1 MNNNF
6 TLENSTEE
14 STSII
19 NQLIHN
25 ADVISTSSSNPSRD
39 VDNQTTINEQIYTD
53 TDVSLIDNTSI
64 NNLENE
70 ENSSDEVLYQLLN
83 NANIINNSE
92 YSTDSQA
99 NLIQES
105 LTSTADTLSEQND
118 NLIWNATEEG
128 LKSFGQEITNAP
140 SNIRT
145 MTSALL
151 ERTQP
156 KFLFG
161 ESNPDEVY
169 FGEDSTPNIGNSA
182 KEQISYNVSR
192 GMGEA
197 LYIMAGTFGGGLVG
211 ASFGGAGAVP
221 GAAIGRTATTGSIA
235 AAVFS
240 DTLRSNYKRFLDEG
254 KNKSEAFNKATDLAL
269 AESAIE
275 FGSDW
280 ILGKL
285 GKVAKLG
292 KVGASKLA
300 DYLKALVLKGD
311 VKVSKTGLEFT
322 KAGKESFLNLV
333 KSIAGGT
340 LVEGG
345 EEVAQQ
351 GLETIAHRKEGQSWG
366 EALKEN
372 KGELIQSGLIG
383 GVAGGISVGAMR
395 GVGKAIDVGVNKLT
409 ENSNAKQQEIN
420 AALEATIADE
430 KELDT
435 DKYKFNNRE
444 YRGEHQLESAD
455 SKNILDVDLNEL
467 KQNIIKSQGSISK
480 SNNKYLNELNK
491 IQSNP
496 TDTVTVY
503 RAAPK
508 NELNSGDWVTIDR
521 SYATDMAKENGGKVH
536 KFEVPVS
543 SLLYP
548 NNINDLPSLHI
559 TSTFQYNTDT
569 TQKETTPKLKEVTPI
584 GNNYGEKVSG
594 NQEIDVQG
602 DTVLTTKE
610 SEVKYS
616 DRKQEQFNIIQGSN
630 PRDTNLS
637 NHTWINNK
645 SDIKSFDEVISDE
658 DFTPD
663 YTKEDYNKAKQSG
676 VITVYSSKPIA
687 NGESVTPSQQ
697 IAKDYAGSEK
707 IYSKEVSINDVAWI
721 SASEGQLATNE
732 SISQEQQIQNDVNEN
747 PKYNETLDQRVKLS
761 NTRKEIAKATDIDNN
776 DIEDSISGSVS
787 DNGYSSSESHP
798 VELTGLSRKDEVPST
813 PDTNKALIETHNNE
827 TQDAF
832 KRLGIKFSD
841 QESGSSPSVSKEKA
855 ARKVTNDK
863 VSSIH
868 KYYGIKNFVESV
880 GSAISD
886 RAGRA
891 YNLFVKGELTGKE
904 KRMKGIGQSV
914 QGYTNPA
921 KNNVIRVSNSRDY
934 SVILHETAHHL
945 VVKTKVFEDAIENNK
960 ELIKAEHKKLE
971 KINPSYRLNEKAYA
985 ARGDD
990 ITEEYFVNLFGAYGT
1005 DEYTPSKEITDIINK
1020 GLNNLGE
1027 KATADFN
1034 IMRQQFVDYNTL
1046 KSRKE
1051 GALKVTQNN
1060 MEAARKLQR
1069 GLFDTTNLNA
1079 KQLTTYK
1086 KIINY
1091 AKNTPRWIIETFF
1104 NENYQI
1110 EKDARRTGKFK
1121 DVLMAN
1127 QALRKA
1133 NRIAEAYIRGT
1144 GLMYQ
1149 NGTLH
1154 KLDRSRAVKN
1164 LARIFREAEALGKG
1178 YENKLEAL
1186 LYAKQTIGESTG
1198 NQKKADVLIKLAN
1211 DLGYENWLDARKDL
1225 KLLSLVFESNLYQ
1238 GKDITSND
1246 INEAVK
1252 LRDDINKN
1260 YISEENS
1267 EAKSVQTDLNSV
1279 NFEDP
1284 KLIDRLNKIINYV
1297 QTKANNLSTIEVEM
1311 RNTSKED
1318 GIDVPQVNRIDIK
1331 NDIIRDNFVLD
1342 KKGSVNTGMTLEDA
1356 LTIYTDLQSDPKI
1369 QQLESLENDVRY
1381 MLSSLEDL
1389 MCSMSTST
1397 AMQMAYAKEG
1407 TGAWYIPLLRFIDV
1421 NEEKAIGI
1429 NLKGSSFNTRRGSN
1443 REVLDIYTSIEN
1455 VIQGIAKHVSTQQAI
1470 DYLLAL
1476 KNEPIFAQ
1484 YIREVPA
1491 NSKEVTADLLRIVDS
1506 KLKDINDKIK
1516 EYEKRGEKLSELPAL
1531 TNWIDNL
1538 EKIKQDI
1545 ENGNVTSEDARV
1557 QLFIENPP
1565 TNKNIIQRIE
1575 KDGRVHYY
1583 LIDDTLK
1590 NFIYNQRKNIFSIIN
1605 QTQWAKDHLGWIQKV
1620 NDIAQF
1626 TSRASFTVFSLPFQ
1640 TANFS
1645 RDAMDVALKGS
1656 EENSIITGMM
1666 LPIRYMNN
1674 MYQTIKLVGGL
1685 LSAKNREEFNRITEL
1700 FGGAEQTQWKEGEY
1714 TANYLDYKINKKG
1727 KIVRG
1732 GMLGWLET
1740 LTEKLG
1746 NSDLIPRIVALKQ
1759 RCKKLGIDL
1768 YEATSSYDDYVS
1780 LNLPK
1785 RILKKYFTNEQIEQV
1800 LGKDKAQAWKE
1811 TKDDEFFPYVPEE
1824 FEKEQLN
1831 DILHDSGV
1839 EEDILSYNDPGI
1851 QSDLQDIY
1859 DRSSI
1864 DFSKGT
1870 LSTRSLGKVFLFA
1883 NTILQGGYQTLQY
1896 SATHKKTAV
1905 GAFSSMMMLGVLQ
1918 SVLGWEDDEPSDDTA
1933 GIKGFEIK
1941 PLGITLPMQSV
1952 ILLPVKLGNS
1962 IGNLIKSNS
1971 TKKSF
1976 EDLKSIVFDN
1986 TLGSFNSPSGFF
1998 AIAAGLPTFIVSGE
2012 LPNYYDSKKYNEF
2025 NYFVKLKMRA
2035 NVDHLTKSMDSL
2047 ASIQIS
2053 KFLVDNGIYDY
2064 SAHEI
2069 NRVMQLC
2076 FGNAVSQLE
2085 GLMGLGSIFNRKEN
2099 KIDWLDYKWDPIK
2112 ATINSVTKPFKI
2124 KEFPRSPD
2132 SEFIDETRFNSMSL
2146 YDRFTGQVGTN
2157 AKNRIRPEELSEEDR
2172 RKYQSYFDKSYL
2184 AWKAQ
2189 ENLKMIYKFYSQI
2202 DDTKVGADKA
2212 KKDITKL
2219 YKDLAHT
2226 YKVFL
2231 DNYNGTPEGYRNSY
2245 RIMDE
2250 ELFKH
2255 NDSIYYINEGNK
2267 NAPKEKTTLG
2277 KLIGD

>member
-1 MNNNF
+1 MTIDNISNEQTTSNN
-6 TLENSTEE
+6 L
-14 STSII
+14 
-19 NQLIHN
+19 LL
-25 ADVISTSSSNPSRD
+25 DISTAISNEQPDATKDTTVLDEQPNTSYVNTPQVESYTEVTNVEEPSSNNLLLDISD
-39 VDNQTTINEQIYTD
+39 QIGIEEQIQNQEL
-53 TDVSLIDNTSI
+53 VNTV
-64 NNLENE
+64 EAE
-70 ENSSDEVLYQLLN
+70 EQ
-83 NANIINNSE
+83 
-92 YSTDSQA
+92 
-99 NLIQES
+99 QE
-105 LTSTADTLSEQND
+105 D
-118 NLIWNATEEG
+118 NLIWNAAEKG
-128 LKSFGQEITNAP
+128 LKSVGQEITNAP

-169 FGEDSTPNIGNSA
+169 FGEDSTPNIGNSMR
-182 KEQISYNVSR
+182 EQISYNASR

-211 ASFGGAGAVP
+211 GLVGGAGAVP
-221 GAAIGRTATTGSIA
+221 GAVIGRTATTGSIA

-254 KNKSEAFNKATDLAL
+254 KSKSEAFDKATDLAL

-300 DYLKALVLKGD
+300 KYLKTLVLKGD
-311 VKVSKTGLEFT
+311 VKATKTGLEFT

-333 KSIAGGT
+333 KSIAGGAA
-340 LVEGG
+340 VEGG

-372 KGELIQSGLIG
+372 KGELVQSGLIG

-435 DKYKFNNRE
+435 Y
-444 YRGEHQLESAD
+444 
-455 SKNILDVDLNEL
+455 
-467 KQNIIKSQGSISK
+467 
-480 SNNKYLNELNK
+480 
-491 IQSNP
+491 
-496 TDTVTVY
+496 
-503 RAAPK
+503 
-508 NELNSGDWVTIDR
+508 
-521 SYATDMAKENGGKVH
+521 
-536 KFEVPVS
+536 
-543 SLLYP
+543 
-548 NNINDLPSLHI
+548 
-559 TSTFQYNTDT
+559 T
-569 TQKETTPKLKEVTPI
+569 TQKETTPKVKEVTPI
-584 GNNYGEKVSG
+584 RNNYGDEVSG
-594 NQEIDVQG
+594 NQEVDAQG
-602 DTVLTTKE
+602 DTVLTPKE

-663 YTKEDYNKAKQSG
+663 YTKKDYNKAKQSG
-676 VITVYSSKPIA
+676 VITIYSSKPIA
-687 NGESVTPSQQ
+687 NGEFVTPSQQ

-721 SASEGQLATNE
+721 SASEGQLASNNE
-732 SISQEQQIQNDVNEN
+732 SIIQEQQIQNDVNEK
-747 PKYNETLDQRVKLS
+747 PKYNETLDQRVKLAD
-761 NTRKEIAKATDIDNN
+761 TRKEISKATDIDNN
-776 DIEDSISGSVS
+776 DIENSISGSVS

-798 VELTGLSRKDEVPST
+798 VELTGLNRKDEVPST

-841 QESGSSPSVSKEKA
+841 QELGSSPNISKEKA

-891 YNLFVKGELTGKE
+891 YKLFVKGELTGKE
-904 KRMKGIGQSV
+904 KRMKGISQGV

-934 SVILHETAHHL
+934 PVILHETAHHL
-945 VVKTKVFEDAIENNK
+945 VVKTKVFGDAIENNK
-960 ELIKAEHKKLE
+960 ELIKSEHKKLE

-1005 DEYTPSKEITDIINK
+1005 DEYTPSKEITDIINE

-1027 KATADFN
+1027 KAIADFN

-1046 KSRKE
+1046 KSQKE

-1079 KQLTTYK
+1079 NQLTTYK

-1211 DLGYENWLDARKDL
+1211 DLGYENWLDARRDL

-1311 RNTSKED
+1311 RNTAKED
-1318 GIDVPQVNRIDIK
+1318 GIDIPPVNRIDIK
-1331 NDIIRDNFVLD
+1331 NDIIRDNFILD
-1342 KKGSVNTGMTLEDA
+1342 KKGSVNTGITLEDA
-1356 LTIYTDLQSDPKI
+1356 LTIYTDLQSDSKI

-1538 EKIKQDI
+1538 ERIKNDI

-1645 RDAMDVALKGS
+1645 RDAMDVALKGP

-1714 TANYLDYKINKKG
+1714 TTNYLDYKINKKG

-1952 ILLPVKLGNS
+1952 MLLPVKLGNS

-1986 TLGSFNSPSGFF
+1986 TLGAFNSPSGFF

-2025 NYFVKLKMRA
+2025 NYFIKLKMGA
-2035 NVDHLTKSMDSL
+2035 NVDRLTKSMDSL

-2085 GLMGLGSIFNRKEN
+2085 GLMGLGSIFNRKES

-2172 RKYQSYFDKSYL
+2172 KKYQSYFDKSYL

-2212 KKDITKL
+2212 KKDITKI

-2231 DNYNGTPEGYRNSY
+2231 DNYNGTPEGYKNSY

-2255 NDSIYYINEGNK
+2255 NDSIYYINEENK

>member
-39 VDNQTTINEQIYTD
+39 VDNQTTTNEQIYTD

-118 NLIWNATEEG
+118 NLIWNAAEEG
-128 LKSFGQEITNAP
+128 FKSFGQEITNAP

-197 LYIMAGTFGGGLVG
+197 LYIMAGTFGGGVVG
-211 ASFGGAGAVP
+211 GLFGGAGAVP

-275 FGSDW
+275 FGRDW

-292 KVGASKLA
+292 KIGASKLA
-300 DYLKALVLKGD
+300 DYLKSLVLKGD

-420 AALEATIADE
+420 AALESTIADE

-435 DKYKFNNRE
+435 D
-444 YRGEHQLESAD
+444 
-455 SKNILDVDLNEL
+455 
-467 KQNIIKSQGSISK
+467 
-480 SNNKYLNELNK
+480 
-491 IQSNP
+491 
-496 TDTVTVY
+496 
-503 RAAPK
+503 
-508 NELNSGDWVTIDR
+508 
-521 SYATDMAKENGGKVH
+521 
-536 KFEVPVS
+536 
-543 SLLYP
+543 
-548 NNINDLPSLHI
+548 
-559 TSTFQYNTDT
+559 T
-569 TQKETTPKLKEVTPI
+569 TQKETTPKVKEVTPI

-594 NQEIDVQG
+594 NQEVDAQG
-602 DTVLTTKE
+602 DTVLTPKE

-645 SDIKSFDEVISDE
+645 SDIKSFDEVISDG

-663 YTKEDYNKAKQSG
+663 YTNEDYNKAKQSG

-687 NGESVTPSQQ
+687 NGEFVTPSQQ

-732 SISQEQQIQNDVNEN
+732 SIIQEQQIQNNVNEN
-747 PKYNETLDQRVKLS
+747 PKYNETLDQRIDLS

-841 QESGSSPSVSKEKA
+841 QASGSSPSVSKEKA

-880 GSAISD
+880 GSALSD

-904 KRMKGIGQSV
+904 KRMKGIGQGV
-914 QGYTNPA
+914 KGYTNPV

-934 SVILHETAHHL
+934 PVILHETAHHL
-945 VVKTKVFEDAIENNK
+945 VVKTKVFGDAIENNK

-1005 DEYTPSKEITDIINK
+1005 DDYTPSKEITDIINK

-1318 GIDVPQVNRIDIK
+1318 GIDIPSVNRIDIK
-1331 NDIIRDNFVLD
+1331 NNIIRDNFILD

-1656 EENSIITGMM
+1656 EENSFITGMM

-1851 QSDLQDIY
+1851 QSDLQDSY

-1864 DFSKGT
+1864 DFSRGT

-1918 SVLGWEDDEPSDDTA
+1918 SILGWEDDEPSDDTA

-1952 ILLPVKLGNS
+1952 MLLPVKLGNS
-1962 IGNLIKSNS
+1962 IGNLIKGNS

-1986 TLGSFNSPSGFF
+1986 TLGAFNSPSGFF

-2025 NYFVKLKMRA
+2025 NYFVKLKMGA

-2053 KFLVDNGIYDY
+2053 NFLVDNGIYDY

-2132 SEFIDETRFNSMSL
+2132 SEFINETRFNSMSL

-2157 AKNRIRPEELSEEDR
+2157 AKNRITPEELSEEDR

-2212 KKDITKL
+2212 KKDITKI

>member
-1 MNNNF
+1 MTIDNISNEQTTSGNLLLDIA
-6 TLENSTEE
+6 TDISNEQPDVTKDNTVLDEQPDITKDTTVIDEQPNTSYVNTPQVESYTEVTNVE
-14 STSII
+14 EP
-19 NQLIHN
+19 
-25 ADVISTSSSNPSRD
+25 SSNNLLLDISD
-39 VDNQTTINEQIYTD
+39 QIGIEEQIQNQEL
-53 TDVSLIDNTSI
+53 VNTVVA
-64 NNLENE
+64 E
-70 ENSSDEVLYQLLN
+70 EQ
-83 NANIINNSE
+83 
-92 YSTDSQA
+92 
-99 NLIQES
+99 QE
-105 LTSTADTLSEQND
+105 D
-118 NLIWNATEEG
+118 NLIWNAAEEG

-169 FGEDSTPNIGNSA
+169 FGEDSTPNIGNSMR
-182 KEQISYNVSR
+182 EQISYNASR

-197 LYIMAGTFGGGLVG
+197 LYIMAGTFGGGLLG

-292 KVGASKLA
+292 KIGASKLA

-322 KAGKESFLNLV
+322 KAGKESFLNLI

-372 KGELIQSGLIG
+372 KGELVQSGLIG
-383 GVAGGISVGAMR
+383 GLAGGITVGAMR

-420 AALEATIADE
+420 AALEATIVDE

-444 YRGEHQLESAD
+444 YRGGHQIESAD

-480 SNNKYLNELNK
+480 SNNKYLNELTK

-569 TQKETTPKLKEVTPI
+569 TQKEATPKLKETAPI
-584 GNNYGEKVSG
+584 GNNYGEEVSG
-594 NQEIDVQG
+594 NQEVDAQG
-602 DTVLTTKE
+602 DTVLTPKE
-610 SEVKYS
+610 SFDYS
-616 DRKQEQFNIIQGSN
+616 TDSN
-630 PRDTNLS
+630 
-637 NHTWINNK
+637 
-645 SDIKSFDEVISDE
+645 
-658 DFTPD
+658 
-663 YTKEDYNKAKQSG
+663 
-676 VITVYSSKPIA
+676 
-687 NGESVTPSQQ
+687 
-697 IAKDYAGSEK
+697 
-707 IYSKEVSINDVAWI
+707 
-721 SASEGQLATNE
+721 NE

-747 PKYNETLDQRVKLS
+747 PKYNETFSQRVKLAD
-761 NTRKEIAKATDIDNN
+761 TRKEIAKATDIDNN

-827 TQDAF
+827 TQNAF

-841 QESGSSPSVSKEKA
+841 QELGSSPNVSKEKA

-904 KRMKGIGQSV
+904 KRMRGISQGV

-934 SVILHETAHHL
+934 PVILHETAHHL
-945 VVKTKVFEDAIENNK
+945 VVKTKVFGDAIENNK

-1005 DEYTPSKEITDIINK
+1005 DEYTPSKEITDIINE

-1211 DLGYENWLDARKDL
+1211 DLGYENWLNARKDL

-1252 LRDDINKN
+1252 LRDDINKK
-1260 YISEENS
+1260 YIPEENS
-1267 EAKSVQTDLNSV
+1267 EAKSVQTDLNSI

-1318 GIDVPQVNRIDIK
+1318 GVDIPTVNRIDIK

-1356 LTIYTDLQSDPKI
+1356 LTIYTDLQSDSKI

-1538 EKIKQDI
+1538 ERIKHDI

-1714 TANYLDYKINKKG
+1714 TTNYLDYKINKKG

-1811 TKDDEFFPYVPEE
+1811 TKDNEFFPYVPED
-1824 FEKEQLN
+1824 FEKAQLD
-1831 DILHDSGV
+1831 DILHDSGG

-1952 ILLPVKLGNS
+1952 MLLPVKLGNS

-1986 TLGSFNSPSGFF
+1986 TLGAFNSPSGFF

-2025 NYFVKLKMRA
+2025 NYFVKLKMGA
-2035 NVDHLTKSMDSL
+2035 NVDRLTKSMDSL

-2172 RKYQSYFDKSYL
+2172 KKYQSYFDKSYL

-2189 ENLKMIYKFYSQI
+2189 ENLKIIYKFYSQI

-2231 DNYNGTPEGYRNSY
+2231 DNYNGTPEGYKDSY

-2250 ELFKH
+2250 ELFKY

>member
-1 MNNNF
+1 MVA
-6 TLENSTEE
+6 EE
-14 STSII
+14 
-19 NQLIHN
+19 Q
-25 ADVISTSSSNPSRD
+25 
-39 VDNQTTINEQIYTD
+39 
-53 TDVSLIDNTSI
+53 
-64 NNLENE
+64 
-70 ENSSDEVLYQLLN
+70 
-83 NANIINNSE
+83 
-92 YSTDSQA
+92 
-99 NLIQES
+99 QE
-105 LTSTADTLSEQND
+105 D
-118 NLIWNATEEG
+118 NLIWNAAEEG

-169 FGEDSTPNIGNSA
+169 FGEESTPNIGNSM
-182 KEQISYNVSR
+182 KEQISYNASR

-211 ASFGGAGAVP
+211 AAFGGAGAAP

-292 KVGASKLA
+292 KIGASKLA

-372 KGELIQSGLIG
+372 KGELVQSGLIG
-383 GVAGGISVGAMR
+383 GLAGGITVGAMR

-444 YRGEHQLESAD
+444 YRGGHQIESAD

-467 KQNIIKSQGSISK
+467 KQHIIKSQGSISK

-521 SYATDMAKENGGKVH
+521 SYAADMAKENGGKVH

-569 TQKETTPKLKEVTPI
+569 TQKEATPKLKEAAPI
-584 GNNYGEKVSG
+584 GNNYGEEVSG
-594 NQEIDVQG
+594 NQEVDAQG
-602 DTVLTTKE
+602 DTVLTPKE
-610 SEVKYS
+610 SFDYS
-616 DRKQEQFNIIQGSN
+616 TDSN
-630 PRDTNLS
+630 
-637 NHTWINNK
+637 
-645 SDIKSFDEVISDE
+645 
-658 DFTPD
+658 
-663 YTKEDYNKAKQSG
+663 
-676 VITVYSSKPIA
+676 
-687 NGESVTPSQQ
+687 
-697 IAKDYAGSEK
+697 
-707 IYSKEVSINDVAWI
+707 
-721 SASEGQLATNE
+721 NE
-732 SISQEQQIQNDVNEN
+732 SIIQEQQIQNDVNEKL
-747 PKYNETLDQRVKLS
+747 KYKETLSQRVRLS
-761 NTRKEIAKATDIDNN
+761 DTRKKIAKAIDIDNN

-832 KRLGIKFSD
+832 KRLGIKFSE
-841 QESGSSPSVSKEKA
+841 QESGSSPNVLKEKA

-904 KRMKGIGQSV
+904 KRMKGIGQGV

-934 SVILHETAHHL
+934 PVILHETAHHL
-945 VVKTKVFEDAIENNK
+945 VVKTKVFGDAIKNNK

-1005 DEYTPSKEITDIINK
+1005 DDYTPSKEITDIINK

-1027 KATADFN
+1027 KSTADFN

-1149 NGTLH
+1149 EGTLH

-1164 LARIFREAEALGKG
+1164 LVKIFREAEALGKG

-1260 YISEENS
+1260 YIPEENS

-1318 GIDVPQVNRIDIK
+1318 GIDIPSVNRIDIK

-1356 LTIYTDLQSDPKI
+1356 LTIYTDLQSDSKI

-1531 TNWIDNL
+1531 TNWINNL
-1538 EKIKQDI
+1538 EQIKHDI

-1811 TKDDEFFPYVPEE
+1811 TKDNEFFPYVPEE

-1831 DILHDSGV
+1831 DILHDSGG

-1933 GIKGFEIK
+1933 SIKGFEIK

-1952 ILLPVKLGNS
+1952 MLLPVKLGNS

-1976 EDLKSIVFDN
+1976 EDLKNIVFDN
-1986 TLGSFNSPSGFF
+1986 TLGAFNSPSGFF

-2025 NYFVKLKMRA
+2025 NYFVKLKMGA
-2035 NVDHLTKSMDSL
+2035 NVDRLTKSMDSL

-2157 AKNRIRPEELSEEDR
+2157 AKNRIRPEELLEEDR
-2172 RKYQSYFDKSYL
+2172 KKYQSYFDKSYL

-2212 KKDITKL
+2212 KKDITKI

-2231 DNYNGTPEGYRNSY
+2231 DNYNGTPEGYKNSY

-2250 ELFKH
+2250 ELFKY

>member
-1 MNNNF
+1 MTIDNISNEQTTSNN
-6 TLENSTEE
+6 L
-14 STSII
+14 
-19 NQLIHN
+19 LL
-25 ADVISTSSSNPSRD
+25 DISTAISNEQPDATKDTTVLDEQPDATKDTTVLDEQPNTSYVNTPQVESYTEVTNIEEPSSNNLLLD
-39 VDNQTTINEQIYTD
+39 IADQIGIEEQIQNQEL
-53 TDVSLIDNTSI
+53 VNTVVA
-64 NNLENE
+64 E
-70 ENSSDEVLYQLLN
+70 EQ
-83 NANIINNSE
+83 
-92 YSTDSQA
+92 
-99 NLIQES
+99 QE
-105 LTSTADTLSEQND
+105 D
-118 NLIWNATEEG
+118 NLIWNAAEEG

-169 FGEDSTPNIGNSA
+169 FGEESTPNIGNSIR
-182 KEQISYNVSR
+182 EQLSYNASR

-211 ASFGGAGAVP
+211 AAFGGAGAVP

-292 KVGASKLA
+292 KIGASKLA

-372 KGELIQSGLIG
+372 KGELVQSGLIG
-383 GVAGGISVGAMR
+383 GLAGGITVGAMR

-444 YRGEHQLESAD
+444 YRGGHQIESAD

-491 IQSNP
+491 IQSTP

-569 TQKETTPKLKEVTPI
+569 TQKEATPKLKEAAPI
-584 GNNYGEKVSG
+584 GNNYGEEVSG
-594 NQEIDVQG
+594 NQEVDAQG
-602 DTVLTTKE
+602 DTVLTPKE
-610 SEVKYS
+610 SFDYS
-616 DRKQEQFNIIQGSN
+616 TDSN
-630 PRDTNLS
+630 
-637 NHTWINNK
+637 
-645 SDIKSFDEVISDE
+645 
-658 DFTPD
+658 
-663 YTKEDYNKAKQSG
+663 
-676 VITVYSSKPIA
+676 
-687 NGESVTPSQQ
+687 
-697 IAKDYAGSEK
+697 
-707 IYSKEVSINDVAWI
+707 
-721 SASEGQLATNE
+721 NE

-747 PKYNETLDQRVKLS
+747 PKYNETFSQRVKLAD
-761 NTRKEIAKATDIDNN
+761 TRKEIAKATDIDNN

-841 QESGSSPSVSKEKA
+841 QELGSSPNVSKEKA

-880 GSAISD
+880 GSALSD

-904 KRMKGIGQSV
+904 KRMKGIGQGV

-934 SVILHETAHHL
+934 PVILHETAHHL
-945 VVKTKVFEDAIENNK
+945 VVKTKVFGDAIKNNK

-1027 KATADFN
+1027 KSTADFN

-1149 NGTLH
+1149 EGTLH

-1164 LARIFREAEALGKG
+1164 LVKIFREAEALGKG

-1267 EAKSVQTDLNSV
+1267 EAKSVQTDLNSI

-1311 RNTSKED
+1311 RNTAKED
-1318 GIDVPQVNRIDIK
+1318 GIDIPPVNRIDIK

-1356 LTIYTDLQSDPKI
+1356 LTIYTDLQSDSKI

-1470 DYLLAL
+1470 DYLLSL

-1538 EKIKQDI
+1538 ERIKHDI

-1714 TANYLDYKINKKG
+1714 TTNYLDYKINKKG

-1811 TKDDEFFPYVPEE
+1811 TKDNEFFPYVPED
-1824 FEKEQLN
+1824 FEKAQLD
-1831 DILHDSGV
+1831 DILHDSGG

-1952 ILLPVKLGNS
+1952 MLLPVKLGNS

-1986 TLGSFNSPSGFF
+1986 TLGAFNSPSGFF

-2025 NYFVKLKMRA
+2025 NYFIKLKMGA
-2035 NVDHLTKSMDSL
+2035 NVDRLTKSMDSL

-2172 RKYQSYFDKSYL
+2172 KKYQPYFDKSYL

-2189 ENLKMIYKFYSQI
+2189 ENLKIIYKFYSQI

-2231 DNYNGTPEGYRNSY
+2231 DNYNGTPEGYKDSY

>member
-1 MNNNF
+1 MTIDTVSNEQTTSNNLLLDIATTISNEQPD
-6 TLENSTEE
+6 TSYVDTPQVESYTEVTNLEEPSSNNLLLDIATNISNEQPDTMKDAAVIDEQLTTSYVNTPQVESSTEVTNLE
-14 STSII
+14 EP
-19 NQLIHN
+19 
-25 ADVISTSSSNPSRD
+25 SSNNLLLGIAD
-39 VDNQTTINEQIYTD
+39 QIGIEEQIQNQELVT
-53 TDVSLIDNTSI
+53 TATM
-64 NNLENE
+64 E
-70 ENSSDEVLYQLLN
+70 EQ
-83 NANIINNSE
+83 
-92 YSTDSQA
+92 
-99 NLIQES
+99 
-105 LTSTADTLSEQND
+105 QND
-118 NLIWNATEEG
+118 NLIWNAAEEG

-169 FGEDSTPNIGNSA
+169 FGEESTPNIGNSTG
-182 KEQISYNVSR
+182 EQISYNVSR

-197 LYIMAGTFGGGLVG
+197 LYIMAGTFGGGVVG
-211 ASFGGAGAVP
+211 GLFGGAGAVP

-235 AAVFS
+235 ASVFS
-240 DTLRSNYKRFLDEG
+240 DTLRSNYQRFLDEG
-254 KNKSEAFNKATDLAL
+254 KSKSEAFNKASDLAL

-311 VKVSKTGLEFT
+311 VKATKTGLEFT
-322 KAGKESFLNLV
+322 KAGKDSFLNLV
-333 KSIAGGT
+333 KSIAGGAA
-340 LVEGG
+340 VEGG

-372 KGELIQSGLIG
+372 KGELVQSGLIG
-383 GVAGGISVGAMR
+383 GLAGGISIGAMR
-395 GVGKAIDVGVNKLT
+395 GAGKAIDVGVNKLT
-409 ENSNAKQQEIN
+409 ETSNAKQQEIN
-420 AALEATIADE
+420 AALEAVVTDE
-430 KELDT
+430 QEL
-435 DKYKFNNRE
+435 
-444 YRGEHQLESAD
+444 G
-455 SKNILDVDLNEL
+455 
-467 KQNIIKSQGSISK
+467 
-480 SNNKYLNELNK
+480 
-491 IQSNP
+491 
-496 TDTVTVY
+496 
-503 RAAPK
+503 
-508 NELNSGDWVTIDR
+508 
-521 SYATDMAKENGGKVH
+521 
-536 KFEVPVS
+536 
-543 SLLYP
+543 
-548 NNINDLPSLHI
+548 
-559 TSTFQYNTDT
+559 TDT
-569 TQKETTPKLKEVTPI
+569 TQKETTIADENKLNTDITQKETNLKQGEATPI
-584 GNNYGEKVSG
+584 GNNYGEEVSG
-594 NQEIDVQG
+594 NQEVDAQG
-602 DTVLTTKE
+602 DTVLTPKE
-610 SEVKYS
+610 SGVTYSASEVS
-616 DRKQEQFNIIQGSN
+616 GNQEVDSQG
-630 PRDTNLS
+630 DTMFL
-637 NHTWINNK
+637 
-645 SDIKSFDEVISDE
+645 
-658 DFTPD
+658 P
-663 YTKEDYNKAKQSG
+663 KESG
-676 VITVYSSKPIA
+676 VTY
-687 NGESVTPSQQ
+687 
-697 IAKDYAGSEK
+697 
-707 IYSKEVSINDVAWI
+707 
-721 SASEGQLATNE
+721 SASEGQLANISENVNVE
-732 SISQEQQIQNDVNEN
+732 SEQQIQNNIDEK

-761 NTRKEIAKATDIDNN
+761 NTRKEIAEATDIDNN

-832 KRLGIKFSD
+832 KRLGIKFSE
-841 QESGSSPSVSKEKA
+841 QESGSSPVTSQEKA

-880 GSAISD
+880 GSAVSD

-904 KRMKGIGQSV
+904 KRMKGIGQGV

-934 SVILHETAHHL
+934 PVILHETAHHL
-945 VVKTKVFEDAIENNK
+945 VVKTKVFGDAIESNK

-985 ARGDD
+985 SRGDN

-1027 KATADFN
+1027 KANTDFN

-1121 DVLMAN
+1121 DVLRAN

-1133 NRIAEAYIRGT
+1133 NRIAEAYISGT

-1154 KLDRSRAVKN
+1154 KLDRSRAFKN

-1198 NQKKADVLIKLAN
+1198 NQKKADVLITLAN
-1211 DLGYENWLDARKDL
+1211 DLGYENWIDARRDL

-1238 GKDITSND
+1238 GKNITSND
-1246 INEAVK
+1246 INEAIK
-1252 LRDDINKN
+1252 LRDDINKT
-1260 YISEENS
+1260 YISDENS

-1284 KLIDRLNKIINYV
+1284 KLIDRLNKIIDYV
-1297 QTKANNLSTIEVEM
+1297 QTKANNLSTTEIKM
-1311 RNTSKED
+1311 WNTSEEND
-1318 GIDVPQVNRIDIK
+1318 VGIISINRTDLK
-1331 NDIIRDNFVLD
+1331 NDVIRDNFVLD

-1381 MLSSLEDL
+1381 MLNSLDDL

-1421 NEEKAIGI
+1421 DEEKAIGI

-1455 VIQGIAKHVSTQQAI
+1455 IIQGIAKHVSTQQAI

-1531 TNWIDNL
+1531 TNWIGNL
-1538 EKIKQDI
+1538 EQIKQDI
-1545 ENGNVTSEDARV
+1545 EKGNVTSEDARV
-1557 QLFIENPP
+1557 QLFVENPP

-1575 KDGRVHYY
+1575 GDGRVHYY

-1605 QTQWAKDHLGWIQKV
+1605 QTQWAKDNLGWIQKV

-1674 MYQTIKLVGGL
+1674 LYQTIKLVGGL
-1685 LSAKNREEFNRITEL
+1685 LSAKNREEFNRVIEMY
-1700 FGGAEQTQWKEGEY
+1700 GGAEQTQWKEGDY
-1714 TANYLDYKINKKG
+1714 TTNYLDYKINKKG
-1727 KIVRG
+1727 KVVRG

-1746 NSDLIPRIVALKQ
+1746 NSDLIPRVVALKQ

-1785 RILKKYFTNEQIEQV
+1785 RIIKKYFTNEQIEQV
-1800 LGKDKAQAWKE
+1800 LGNDKAQAWKE
-1811 TKDDEFFPYVPEE
+1811 TKDNEFFPYVPEE
-1824 FEKEQLN
+1824 FEKAQL
-1831 DILHDSGV
+1831 DEILKNNKKYL
-1839 EEDILSYNDPGI
+1839 EIEKLNNPEI

-1870 LSTRSLGKVFLFA
+1870 LSSRSLGKVFLFA

-1896 SATHKKTAV
+1896 STTHKKTAV
-1905 GAFSSMMMLGVLQ
+1905 GAFSSMMMLGILQ
-1918 SVLGWEDDEPSDDTA
+1918 SVLGWEDEEPSDEESS
-1933 GIKGFEIK
+1933 IKGFEIK

-1952 ILLPVKLGNS
+1952 MLLPIKLGNS
-1962 IGNLIKSNS
+1962 IGNLIKGNS

-1976 EDLKSIVFDN
+1976 EDLKNIAFDN
-1986 TLGSFNSPSGFF
+1986 TLGAFNSPSGFF
-1998 AIAAGLPTFIVSGE
+1998 AIAAGLPTFLVSGE

-2025 NYFVKLKMRA
+2025 NYFIKLKMGA
-2035 NVDHLTKSMDSL
+2035 NVDRLTKGMDSL

-2076 FGNAVSQLE
+2076 FGNAVNQLE

-2099 KIDWLDYKWDPIK
+2099 KLDWLDYKWDPIK

-2146 YDRFTGQVGTN
+2146 YDRFTGQVGTS
-2157 AKNRIRPEELSEEDR
+2157 AKNRIKPEELSEEDR
-2172 RKYQSYFDKSYL
+2172 KKYQPYFDKSYL

-2202 DDTKVGADKA
+2202 DDSKVGADKA

-2231 DNYNGTPEGYRNSY
+2231 DNYDGTSEGYKNSY

-2250 ELFKH
+2250 ELLKH
-2255 NDSIYYINEGNK
+2255 NDSIHYINEENK

>member
-1 MNNNF
+1 
-6 TLENSTEE
+6 
-14 STSII
+14 
-19 NQLIHN
+19 
-25 ADVISTSSSNPSRD
+25 
-39 VDNQTTINEQIYTD
+39 
-53 TDVSLIDNTSI
+53 
-64 NNLENE
+64 
-70 ENSSDEVLYQLLN
+70 
-83 NANIINNSE
+83 
-92 YSTDSQA
+92 
-99 NLIQES
+99 
-105 LTSTADTLSEQND
+105 
-118 NLIWNATEEG
+118 
-128 LKSFGQEITNAP
+128 
-140 SNIRT
+140 
-145 MTSALL
+145 
-151 ERTQP
+151 
-156 KFLFG
+156 
-161 ESNPDEVY
+161 
-169 FGEDSTPNIGNSA
+169 
-182 KEQISYNVSR
+182 
-192 GMGEA
+192 
-197 LYIMAGTFGGGLVG
+197 
-211 ASFGGAGAVP
+211 
-221 GAAIGRTATTGSIA
+221 
-235 AAVFS
+235 
-240 DTLRSNYKRFLDEG
+240 
-254 KNKSEAFNKATDLAL
+254 
-269 AESAIE
+269 
-275 FGSDW
+275 
-280 ILGKL
+280 
-285 GKVAKLG
+285 
-292 KVGASKLA
+292 
-300 DYLKALVLKGD
+300 
-311 VKVSKTGLEFT
+311 
-322 KAGKESFLNLV
+322 
-333 KSIAGGT
+333 
-340 LVEGG
+340 
-345 EEVAQQ
+345 
-351 GLETIAHRKEGQSWG
+351 
-366 EALKEN
+366 
-372 KGELIQSGLIG
+372 
-383 GVAGGISVGAMR
+383 
-395 GVGKAIDVGVNKLT
+395 
-409 ENSNAKQQEIN
+409 
-420 AALEATIADE
+420 
-430 KELDT
+430 
-435 DKYKFNNRE
+435 
-444 YRGEHQLESAD
+444 
-455 SKNILDVDLNEL
+455 
-467 KQNIIKSQGSISK
+467 
-480 SNNKYLNELNK
+480 
-491 IQSNP
+491 
-496 TDTVTVY
+496 
-503 RAAPK
+503 
-508 NELNSGDWVTIDR
+508 
-521 SYATDMAKENGGKVH
+521 
-536 KFEVPVS
+536 
-543 SLLYP
+543 
-548 NNINDLPSLHI
+548 
-559 TSTFQYNTDT
+559 
-569 TQKETTPKLKEVTPI
+569 
-584 GNNYGEKVSG
+584 
-594 NQEIDVQG
+594 
-602 DTVLTTKE
+602 
-610 SEVKYS
+610 
-616 DRKQEQFNIIQGSN
+616 
-630 PRDTNLS
+630 
-637 NHTWINNK
+637 
-645 SDIKSFDEVISDE
+645 
-658 DFTPD
+658 
-663 YTKEDYNKAKQSG
+663 
-676 VITVYSSKPIA
+676 
-687 NGESVTPSQQ
+687 
-697 IAKDYAGSEK
+697 
-707 IYSKEVSINDVAWI
+707 
-721 SASEGQLATNE
+721 
-732 SISQEQQIQNDVNEN
+732 
-747 PKYNETLDQRVKLS
+747 
-761 NTRKEIAKATDIDNN
+761 
-776 DIEDSISGSVS
+776 
-787 DNGYSSSESHP
+787 
-798 VELTGLSRKDEVPST
+798 
-813 PDTNKALIETHNNE
+813 
-827 TQDAF
+827 
-832 KRLGIKFSD
+832 
-841 QESGSSPSVSKEKA
+841 
-855 ARKVTNDK
+855 
-863 VSSIH
+863 
-868 KYYGIKNFVESV
+868 
-880 GSAISD
+880 
-886 RAGRA
+886 
-891 YNLFVKGELTGKE
+891 
-904 KRMKGIGQSV
+904 
-914 QGYTNPA
+914 
-921 KNNVIRVSNSRDY
+921 
-934 SVILHETAHHL
+934 
-945 VVKTKVFEDAIENNK
+945 
-960 ELIKAEHKKLE
+960 
-971 KINPSYRLNEKAYA
+971 
-985 ARGDD
+985 
-990 ITEEYFVNLFGAYGT
+990 
-1005 DEYTPSKEITDIINK
+1005 
-1020 GLNNLGE
+1020 
-1027 KATADFN
+1027 
-1034 IMRQQFVDYNTL
+1034 
-1046 KSRKE
+1046 
-1051 GALKVTQNN
+1051 
-1060 MEAARKLQR
+1060 
-1069 GLFDTTNLNA
+1069 
-1079 KQLTTYK
+1079 
-1086 KIINY
+1086 
-1091 AKNTPRWIIETFF
+1091 
-1104 NENYQI
+1104 
-1110 EKDARRTGKFK
+1110 
-1121 DVLMAN
+1121 
-1127 QALRKA
+1127 
-1133 NRIAEAYIRGT
+1133 
-1144 GLMYQ
+1144 
-1149 NGTLH
+1149 
-1154 KLDRSRAVKN
+1154 
-1164 LARIFREAEALGKG
+1164 
-1178 YENKLEAL
+1178 
-1186 LYAKQTIGESTG
+1186 
-1198 NQKKADVLIKLAN
+1198 
-1211 DLGYENWLDARKDL
+1211 
-1225 KLLSLVFESNLYQ
+1225 
-1238 GKDITSND
+1238 
-1246 INEAVK
+1246 
-1252 LRDDINKN
+1252 
-1260 YISEENS
+1260 
-1267 EAKSVQTDLNSV
+1267 
-1279 NFEDP
+1279 
-1284 KLIDRLNKIINYV
+1284 
-1297 QTKANNLSTIEVEM
+1297 M
-1311 RNTSKED
+1311 RNTAKED
-1318 GIDVPQVNRIDIK
+1318 GIDIPPVNRIDIK

-1356 LTIYTDLQSDPKI
+1356 LTIYTDLQSDSKI

-1538 EKIKQDI
+1538 ERIKHDI

-1565 TNKNIIQRIE
+1565 TNKNILQRIE

-1714 TANYLDYKINKKG
+1714 TTNYLDYKINKKG

-1768 YEATSSYDDYVS
+1768 YEATASYDDYVS

-1785 RILKKYFTNEQIEQV
+1785 RILKKYFTNKQIEQV

-1811 TKDDEFFPYVPEE
+1811 TKDNEFFPYVPEE

-1839 EEDILSYNDPGI
+1839 EEDILSYNDSGI

-1952 ILLPVKLGNS
+1952 MLLPVKLGNS

-1976 EDLKSIVFDN
+1976 EDLKIIVFDN
-1986 TLGSFNSPSGFF
+1986 TLGAFNSPSGFF

-2025 NYFVKLKMRA
+2025 NYFIKLKMGA
-2035 NVDHLTKSMDSL
+2035 NVDRLTKSMDSL

-2172 RKYQSYFDKSYL
+2172 KKYQSYFDKSYL

-2189 ENLKMIYKFYSQI
+2189 ENLKMIYKLYSQI

-2231 DNYNGTPEGYRNSY
+2231 DNYNGTPEGYKNSY

-2250 ELFKH
+2250 ELFKY

>member
-1 MNNNF
+1 MNNNV
-6 TLENSTEE
+6 TLENSTNET
-14 STSII
+14 TSII

-25 ADVISTSSSNPSRD
+25 AD
-39 VDNQTTINEQIYTD
+39 TTINQSNNSIIDSSNQVINNEQTYTD
-53 TDVSLIDNTSI
+53 TSPLLTNSTSTD
-64 NNLENE
+64 NLENIKE
-70 ENSSDEVLYQLLN
+70 TSDEVIYQLLN
-83 NANIINNSE
+83 NANTINNSE
-92 YSTDSQA
+92 YSVDSQA

-118 NLIWNATEEG
+118 NLIWNAAEEG
-128 LKSFGQEITNAP
+128 LKSVGQEITNAS
-140 SNIRT
+140 SNIKT

-197 LYIMAGTFGGGLVG
+197 LYIMAGTFGGGVVG
-211 ASFGGAGAVP
+211 GLFGGAGAVP

-269 AESAIE
+269 AESVIE

-292 KVGASKLA
+292 KIGASKLA

-311 VKVSKTGLEFT
+311 IKFSKTGLEFT
-322 KAGKESFLNLV
+322 KAGKESFLNLI

-372 KGELIQSGLIG
+372 KGELVQSGLIG
-383 GVAGGISVGAMR
+383 GLAGGITVGAMR

-430 KELDT
+430 KDLD
-435 DKYKFNNRE
+435 
-444 YRGEHQLESAD
+444 
-455 SKNILDVDLNEL
+455 
-467 KQNIIKSQGSISK
+467 
-480 SNNKYLNELNK
+480 
-491 IQSNP
+491 
-496 TDTVTVY
+496 
-503 RAAPK
+503 
-508 NELNSGDWVTIDR
+508 
-521 SYATDMAKENGGKVH
+521 
-536 KFEVPVS
+536 
-543 SLLYP
+543 
-548 NNINDLPSLHI
+548 
-559 TSTFQYNTDT
+559 TDT
-569 TQKETTPKLKEVTPI
+569 TQKETTPKVKEINPI
-584 GNNYGEKVSG
+584 GNNYGDKVSG
-594 NQEIDVQG
+594 NQEIDAQG
-602 DTVLTTKE
+602 DTVLTPKE
-610 SEVKYS
+610 SEMKYS

-687 NGESVTPSQQ
+687 NGEFVTPSQQ

-721 SASEGQLATNE
+721 SASEGQLASNNE
-732 SISQEQQIQNDVNEN
+732 SIIQEQQIQNDVNEK
-747 PKYNETLDQRVKLS
+747 PKYNETLDQRVKLAD
-761 NTRKEIAKATDIDNN
+761 TRKEISKATDIDNN
-776 DIEDSISGSVS
+776 DIENSISGSVS

-798 VELTGLSRKDEVPST
+798 VELTGLNRKDEVPST

-832 KRLGIKFSD
+832 KRLGIKFSE
-841 QESGSSPSVSKEKA
+841 QESGSSPNVSKEKA

-880 GSAISD
+880 GSALSD

-904 KRMKGIGQSV
+904 KRMKGIGQGV

-934 SVILHETAHHL
+934 PVILHETAHHL
-945 VVKTKVFEDAIENNK
+945 VVKTKVFGEAIKNNK

-1027 KATADFN
+1027 KSTADFN

-1060 MEAARKLQR
+1060 MESARKLQR

-1079 KQLTTYK
+1079 NQLTTYK

-1110 EKDARRTGKFK
+1110 EKDARRIGKFK

-1149 NGTLH
+1149 EGTLH
-1154 KLDRSRAVKN
+1154 KLDRSKAVKN
-1164 LARIFREAEALGKG
+1164 LVKIFREAEALGKG

-1198 NQKKADVLIKLAN
+1198 NQKKADVLTKLAN

-1267 EAKSVQTDLNSV
+1267 EAKSVQTDLNSI

-1311 RNTSKED
+1311 RNTAKED
-1318 GIDVPQVNRIDIK
+1318 GIDIPPVNRIDIK
-1331 NDIIRDNFVLD
+1331 NDIIRDNFILD

-1356 LTIYTDLQSDPKI
+1356 LTIYTDLQSDSKI

-1538 EKIKQDI
+1538 ERIKHDI

-1590 NFIYNQRKNIFSIIN
+1590 NFIYNQRKNIFNIIN

-1714 TANYLDYKINKKG
+1714 TTNYLDYKINKKG

-1768 YEATSSYDDYVS
+1768 YEATASYDDYVS

-1831 DILHDSGV
+1831 DILHDNGS
-1839 EEDILSYNDPGI
+1839 EEDILGYNDPGI
-1851 QSDLQDIY
+1851 MSDLQDIY

-1952 ILLPVKLGNS
+1952 MLLPVKLGNS
-1962 IGNLIKSNS
+1962 IGNLIKGNS

-1986 TLGSFNSPSGFF
+1986 TLGAFNSPSGFF

-2025 NYFVKLKMRA
+2025 NYFIKLKMGA

-2157 AKNRIRPEELSEEDR
+2157 AKNRITPEELSEEDR

-2231 DNYNGTPEGYRNSY
+2231 DNYNGTPEGYKNSY

-2250 ELFKH
+2250 ELFKY

>member
-1 MNNNF
+1 MTIDNISNEQTTSNN
-6 TLENSTEE
+6 L
-14 STSII
+14 
-19 NQLIHN
+19 LL
-25 ADVISTSSSNPSRD
+25 DISTAISNEQPDATKDTTVLDEQPNTSYVNTPQVESYTEVTNVEESSSNNLLLDISD
-39 VDNQTTINEQIYTD
+39 QIGIEEQIQNQEL
-53 TDVSLIDNTSI
+53 VNTAVA
-64 NNLENE
+64 E
-70 ENSSDEVLYQLLN
+70 EQ
-83 NANIINNSE
+83 
-92 YSTDSQA
+92 
-99 NLIQES
+99 
-105 LTSTADTLSEQND
+105 QND
-118 NLIWNATEEG
+118 NLIWNAAEEG

-169 FGEDSTPNIGNSA
+169 FGEDSTPNIGNSM
-182 KEQISYNVSR
+182 KEQISYNASR

-197 LYIMAGTFGGGLVG
+197 LYIMAGTFGGGVVG
-211 ASFGGAGAVP
+211 GLFGGAGAAP
-221 GAAIGRTATTGSIA
+221 GAIIGRTATTGSIA

-254 KNKSEAFNKATDLAL
+254 KSKSEAFNKATDLAL

-292 KVGASKLA
+292 KIGASKLA

-351 GLETIAHRKEGQSWG
+351 GLETIAHRKEGQSWE

-372 KGELIQSGLIG
+372 KGELVQSGLIG

-435 DKYKFNNRE
+435 Y
-444 YRGEHQLESAD
+444 
-455 SKNILDVDLNEL
+455 
-467 KQNIIKSQGSISK
+467 
-480 SNNKYLNELNK
+480 
-491 IQSNP
+491 
-496 TDTVTVY
+496 
-503 RAAPK
+503 
-508 NELNSGDWVTIDR
+508 
-521 SYATDMAKENGGKVH
+521 
-536 KFEVPVS
+536 
-543 SLLYP
+543 
-548 NNINDLPSLHI
+548 
-559 TSTFQYNTDT
+559 T
-569 TQKETTPKLKEVTPI
+569 TQKESTPKFKEVTPI
-584 GNNYGEKVSG
+584 GNNYGEEVSG
-594 NQEIDVQG
+594 NQEVDAQG
-602 DTVLTTKE
+602 DTVLTPKE
-610 SEVKYS
+610 SEMKYS

-687 NGESVTPSQQ
+687 NGEFVTPSQQ

-721 SASEGQLATNE
+721 SASEGQLASNNE
-732 SISQEQQIQNDVNEN
+732 SIIQEQQIQNDVNEKL
-747 PKYNETLDQRVKLS
+747 KYNETLDQRVKLAD
-761 NTRKEIAKATDIDNN
+761 TRKEIAKITDIDNN

-798 VELTGLSRKDEVPST
+798 IELTGLSRKDEVPST

-832 KRLGIKFSD
+832 KKLGIKFSD
-841 QESGSSPSVSKEKA
+841 QELGSSPNVSKEKA

-891 YNLFVKGELTGKE
+891 YKLFVKGELTGKE
-904 KRMKGIGQSV
+904 KRMKGIGQGV

-934 SVILHETAHHL
+934 PVILHETAHHL
-945 VVKTKVFEDAIENNK
+945 VVKTKVFGDAIENNK

-1005 DEYTPSKEITDIINK
+1005 DEYTPSKEITDIINE

-1060 MEAARKLQR
+1060 MEAARKFQR

-1211 DLGYENWLDARKDL
+1211 DLGYENWLDARRDL

-1246 INEAVK
+1246 INESVK
-1252 LRDDINKN
+1252 LRDDINKK
-1260 YISEENS
+1260 YIPEENS
-1267 EAKSVQTDLNSV
+1267 EAKSVQTDLNSI

-1318 GIDVPQVNRIDIK
+1318 GVDIHTVNRIDIK

-1356 LTIYTDLQSDPKI
+1356 LTIYTDLQSDSKI

-1811 TKDDEFFPYVPEE
+1811 TKDNEFFPYVPED
-1824 FEKEQLN
+1824 FEKAQLD
-1831 DILHDSGV
+1831 DILHDSGG

-1952 ILLPVKLGNS
+1952 MLLPVKLGNS
-1962 IGNLIKSNS
+1962 IGNLIKGNS

-1986 TLGSFNSPSGFF
+1986 TLGAFNSPSGFF

-2025 NYFVKLKMRA
+2025 NYFIKLKMGA

-2132 SEFIDETRFNSMSL
+2132 SEFIDETKFNSMSL

-2157 AKNRIRPEELSEEDR
+2157 AKNRITPEELSEEDR
-2172 RKYQSYFDKSYL
+2172 KKYQSYFDKSYL

-2212 KKDITKL
+2212 KKDITKI

-2255 NDSIYYINEGNK
+2255 NDSIYYINEENK

>member
-1 MNNNF
+1 MTIDNISNEQTTSNN
-6 TLENSTEE
+6 L
-14 STSII
+14 
-19 NQLIHN
+19 LL
-25 ADVISTSSSNPSRD
+25 DISTAISNEQPDATKDTTVLDEQPNTSYVNTPQVESYTEVTNVEEPSSNNLLLDISD
-39 VDNQTTINEQIYTD
+39 QIGIEEQIQNQEL
-53 TDVSLIDNTSI
+53 VNTV
-64 NNLENE
+64 EAE
-70 ENSSDEVLYQLLN
+70 EQ
-83 NANIINNSE
+83 
-92 YSTDSQA
+92 
-99 NLIQES
+99 QE
-105 LTSTADTLSEQND
+105 D
-118 NLIWNATEEG
+118 NLIWNAAEKG
-128 LKSFGQEITNAP
+128 LKSVGQEITNAP

-169 FGEDSTPNIGNSA
+169 FGEDSTPNIGNSMR
-182 KEQISYNVSR
+182 EQISYNASR

-211 ASFGGAGAVP
+211 GLVGGAGAVP
-221 GAAIGRTATTGSIA
+221 GAVIGRTATTGSIA

-254 KNKSEAFNKATDLAL
+254 KSKSEAFDKATDLAL

-300 DYLKALVLKGD
+300 KYLKTLVLKGD
-311 VKVSKTGLEFT
+311 VKATKTGLEFT
-322 KAGKESFLNLV
+322 KSGKESFLNLV
-333 KSIAGGT
+333 KSIAGGAA
-340 LVEGG
+340 VEGG

-372 KGELIQSGLIG
+372 KGELVQSGLIG

-435 DKYKFNNRE
+435 Y
-444 YRGEHQLESAD
+444 
-455 SKNILDVDLNEL
+455 
-467 KQNIIKSQGSISK
+467 
-480 SNNKYLNELNK
+480 
-491 IQSNP
+491 
-496 TDTVTVY
+496 
-503 RAAPK
+503 
-508 NELNSGDWVTIDR
+508 
-521 SYATDMAKENGGKVH
+521 
-536 KFEVPVS
+536 
-543 SLLYP
+543 
-548 NNINDLPSLHI
+548 
-559 TSTFQYNTDT
+559 T
-569 TQKETTPKLKEVTPI
+569 TQKETTPKVKEVTPI
-584 GNNYGEKVSG
+584 RNNYGDEVSG
-594 NQEIDVQG
+594 NQEVDAQG
-602 DTVLTTKE
+602 DTVLTPKE

-663 YTKEDYNKAKQSG
+663 YTKKDYNKAKQSG
-676 VITVYSSKPIA
+676 VITIYSSKPIA
-687 NGESVTPSQQ
+687 NGEFVTPSQQ

-721 SASEGQLATNE
+721 SASEGQLASNNE
-732 SISQEQQIQNDVNEN
+732 SIIQEQQIQNDVNEK
-747 PKYNETLDQRVKLS
+747 PKYNETLDQRVKLAD
-761 NTRKEIAKATDIDNN
+761 TRKEISKATDIDNN
-776 DIEDSISGSVS
+776 DIENSISGSVS

-798 VELTGLSRKDEVPST
+798 VELTGLNRKDEVPST

-841 QESGSSPSVSKEKA
+841 QELGSSPNISKEKA

-891 YNLFVKGELTGKE
+891 YKLFVKGELTGKE
-904 KRMKGIGQSV
+904 KRMKGISQGV

-934 SVILHETAHHL
+934 PVILHETAHHL
-945 VVKTKVFEDAIENNK
+945 VVKTKVFGDAIENNK
-960 ELIKAEHKKLE
+960 ELIKSEHKKLE

-1005 DEYTPSKEITDIINK
+1005 DEYTPSKEITDIINE

-1027 KATADFN
+1027 KAIADFN

-1046 KSRKE
+1046 KSQKE

-1079 KQLTTYK
+1079 NQLTTYK

-1211 DLGYENWLDARKDL
+1211 DLGYENWLDARRDL

-1311 RNTSKED
+1311 RNTAKED
-1318 GIDVPQVNRIDIK
+1318 GIDIPPVNRIDIK
-1331 NDIIRDNFVLD
+1331 NDIIRDNFILD
-1342 KKGSVNTGMTLEDA
+1342 KKGSVNTGITLEDA
-1356 LTIYTDLQSDPKI
+1356 LTIYTDLQSDSKI

-1538 EKIKQDI
+1538 ERIKNDI

-1645 RDAMDVALKGS
+1645 RDAMDVALKGP

-1714 TANYLDYKINKKG
+1714 TTNYLDYKINKKG

-1952 ILLPVKLGNS
+1952 MLLPVKLGNS

-1986 TLGSFNSPSGFF
+1986 TLGAFNSPSGFF

-2025 NYFVKLKMRA
+2025 NYFIKLKMGT
-2035 NVDHLTKSMDSL
+2035 NVDRLTKSMDSL

-2085 GLMGLGSIFNRKEN
+2085 GLMGLGSIFNRKES

-2172 RKYQSYFDKSYL
+2172 KKYQSYFDKSYL

-2212 KKDITKL
+2212 KKDITKI

-2231 DNYNGTPEGYRNSY
+2231 DNYNGTPEGYKNSY

-2255 NDSIYYINEGNK
+2255 NDSIYYINEENK

>member
-1 MNNNF
+1 MTIDNISNEQTISNN
-6 TLENSTEE
+6 L
-14 STSII
+14 
-19 NQLIHN
+19 LL
-25 ADVISTSSSNPSRD
+25 DISTAISNEQPDATRDTTVLDEQPTTSYVNTPQVESYTEVTNVEEPSSNNLLLDISD
-39 VDNQTTINEQIYTD
+39 QIGIEEQIQNQEL
-53 TDVSLIDNTSI
+53 VNTAVA
-64 NNLENE
+64 E
-70 ENSSDEVLYQLLN
+70 EQ
-83 NANIINNSE
+83 
-92 YSTDSQA
+92 
-99 NLIQES
+99 
-105 LTSTADTLSEQND
+105 QND
-118 NLIWNATEEG
+118 NLIWNAAEEG

-140 SNIRT
+140 SNIKT

-169 FGEDSTPNIGNSA
+169 FGEDSTPNIGNSMR
-182 KEQISYNVSR
+182 EQISYNASR

-254 KNKSEAFNKATDLAL
+254 KSKSEAFNKATDLAL

-333 KSIAGGT
+333 KSIAGGAA
-340 LVEGG
+340 VEGG

-372 KGELIQSGLIG
+372 KGELVQSGLIG

-409 ENSNAKQQEIN
+409 ENSNTKQQEIN

-435 DKYKFNNRE
+435 D
-444 YRGEHQLESAD
+444 
-455 SKNILDVDLNEL
+455 
-467 KQNIIKSQGSISK
+467 
-480 SNNKYLNELNK
+480 
-491 IQSNP
+491 
-496 TDTVTVY
+496 
-503 RAAPK
+503 
-508 NELNSGDWVTIDR
+508 
-521 SYATDMAKENGGKVH
+521 
-536 KFEVPVS
+536 
-543 SLLYP
+543 
-548 NNINDLPSLHI
+548 
-559 TSTFQYNTDT
+559 T
-569 TQKETTPKLKEVTPI
+569 TQKESTPKFKEVTPI
-584 GNNYGEKVSG
+584 GNNYGEEVSG
-594 NQEIDVQG
+594 NQEVDAQG
-602 DTVLTTKE
+602 DTVLTPKE
-610 SEVKYS
+610 SDFKFPNRNTVVKYLHNRKSKVSPDESFYAEYNSKIINKLNNNEELLSGGDILYTPYEDRHTVIDNNIAPTS
-616 DRKQEQFNIIQGSN
+616 DIIHIESTRYGDKIANII
-630 PRDTNLS
+630 PRNATNKEDLINSITKAKNLIFNSITTPIKVKFNNHIITPDTEIE
-637 NHTWINNK
+637 TIIPNNYDK
-645 SDIKSFDEVISDE
+645 FSTSPTYSISDLE
-658 DFTPD
+658 EKIDYSPEETPQYDILD
-663 YTKEDYNKAKQSG
+663 YFNEAAKE
-676 VITVYSSKPIA
+676 
-687 NGESVTPSQQ
+687 EEHFSQQ
-697 IAKDYAGSEK
+697 ESLRIFNHLSEEQKRYVASFGNHPILKSLPPEAKNEYLL
-707 IYSKEVSINDVAWI
+707 SIN
-721 SASEGQLATNE
+721 Q
-732 SISQEQQIQNDVNEN
+732 QQQIQNDVDEK
-747 PKYNETLDQRVKLS
+747 PKYNETLDQIVKLS
-761 NTRKEIAKATDIDNN
+761 NTRKEIAKITDIDNN

-841 QESGSSPSVSKEKA
+841 QELGSSPNVSKEKA

-891 YNLFVKGELTGKE
+891 YKLFVKGELTGKE
-904 KRMKGIGQSV
+904 KRMKGIGQGV

-1164 LARIFREAEALGKG
+1164 LVKIFREAEALGKG

-1211 DLGYENWLDARKDL
+1211 DLGYENWLDTRKDL

-1238 GKDITSND
+1238 GKEITSND

-1252 LRDDINKN
+1252 LRDDINKK
-1260 YISEENS
+1260 YIPEDNS

-1311 RNTSKED
+1311 RNTAKED
-1318 GIDVPQVNRIDIK
+1318 GVDIHTVNRIDIK

-1356 LTIYTDLQSDPKI
+1356 LTIYTDLQSDSKI

-1538 EKIKQDI
+1538 EQIKQDI

-1714 TANYLDYKINKKG
+1714 TTNYLDYKINKKG

-1831 DILHDSGV
+1831 DILHDSGG

-1941 PLGITLPMQSV
+1941 PLGIKLPMQSV
-1952 ILLPVKLGNS
+1952 MLLPVKLGNS

-1971 TKKSF
+1971 NKKSF
-1976 EDLKSIVFDN
+1976 EDLKSIVFGN
-1986 TLGSFNSPSGFF
+1986 TLGAFNSPSGFF

-2025 NYFVKLKMRA
+2025 NYFIKLKMGA
-2035 NVDHLTKSMDSL
+2035 NVDRLTKSMDSL

-2085 GLMGLGSIFNRKEN
+2085 GLMGLGSIFNRKES

-2157 AKNRIRPEELSEEDR
+2157 AKNRITPEELSEEDR
-2172 RKYQSYFDKSYL
+2172 KKYQSYFDKSYL

-2212 KKDITKL
+2212 KKDITKI

-2255 NDSIYYINEGNK
+2255 NDSIYYINEENK

>member
-1 MNNNF
+1 MTIDNISNEQTTSDNLLLDIAN
-6 TLENSTEE
+6 TISNEQPDVTKDNTVLDEQPDATKDTTVIDEQPNTSYINTPQVESYTEVTNVE
-14 STSII
+14 EP
-19 NQLIHN
+19 
-25 ADVISTSSSNPSRD
+25 SSNNLLLD
-39 VDNQTTINEQIYTD
+39 IADQIGIEEQIQNQEL
-53 TDVSLIDNTSI
+53 VNTVVA
-64 NNLENE
+64 E
-70 ENSSDEVLYQLLN
+70 EQ
-83 NANIINNSE
+83 
-92 YSTDSQA
+92 
-99 NLIQES
+99 QE
-105 LTSTADTLSEQND
+105 D
-118 NLIWNATEEG
+118 NLIWNAAEEG

-169 FGEDSTPNIGNSA
+169 FGEESTPNIGNSM
-182 KEQISYNVSR
+182 KEQISYNASR

-211 ASFGGAGAVP
+211 AAFGGAGAAP

-292 KVGASKLA
+292 KIGASKLA

-372 KGELIQSGLIG
+372 KGELVQSGLIG
-383 GVAGGISVGAMR
+383 GLAGGITVGAMR

-444 YRGEHQLESAD
+444 YRGGHQIESAD

-467 KQNIIKSQGSISK
+467 KQHIIKSQGSISK

-521 SYATDMAKENGGKVH
+521 SYAADMAKENGGKVH

-569 TQKETTPKLKEVTPI
+569 TQKEATPKLKEAAPI
-584 GNNYGEKVSG
+584 GNNYGEEVSG
-594 NQEIDVQG
+594 NQEVDAQG
-602 DTVLTTKE
+602 DTVLTPKE
-610 SEVKYS
+610 SFDYS
-616 DRKQEQFNIIQGSN
+616 TDSN
-630 PRDTNLS
+630 
-637 NHTWINNK
+637 
-645 SDIKSFDEVISDE
+645 
-658 DFTPD
+658 
-663 YTKEDYNKAKQSG
+663 
-676 VITVYSSKPIA
+676 
-687 NGESVTPSQQ
+687 
-697 IAKDYAGSEK
+697 
-707 IYSKEVSINDVAWI
+707 
-721 SASEGQLATNE
+721 NE
-732 SISQEQQIQNDVNEN
+732 SIIQEQQIQNDVNEKL
-747 PKYNETLDQRVKLS
+747 KYKETLSQRVRLS
-761 NTRKEIAKATDIDNN
+761 DTRKKIAKAIDIDNN

-832 KRLGIKFSD
+832 KRLGIKFSE
-841 QESGSSPSVSKEKA
+841 QESGSSPNVLKEKA

-904 KRMKGIGQSV
+904 KRMKGIGQGV

-934 SVILHETAHHL
+934 PVILHETAHHL
-945 VVKTKVFEDAIENNK
+945 VVKTKVFGDAIKNNK

-1005 DEYTPSKEITDIINK
+1005 DDYTPSKEITDIINK

-1027 KATADFN
+1027 KSTADFN

-1149 NGTLH
+1149 EGTLH

-1164 LARIFREAEALGKG
+1164 LVKIFREAEALGKG

-1260 YISEENS
+1260 YIPEENS

-1318 GIDVPQVNRIDIK
+1318 GIDIPSVNRIDIK

-1356 LTIYTDLQSDPKI
+1356 LTIYTDLQSDSKI

-1531 TNWIDNL
+1531 TNWINNL
-1538 EKIKQDI
+1538 EQIKHDI

-1811 TKDDEFFPYVPEE
+1811 TKDNEFFPYVPEE

-1831 DILHDSGV
+1831 DILHDSGG

-1933 GIKGFEIK
+1933 SIKGFEIK

-1952 ILLPVKLGNS
+1952 MLLPVKLGNS

-1976 EDLKSIVFDN
+1976 EDLKNIVFDN
-1986 TLGSFNSPSGFF
+1986 TLGAFNSPSGFF

-2025 NYFVKLKMRA
+2025 NYFVKLKMGA
-2035 NVDHLTKSMDSL
+2035 NVDRLTKSMDSL

-2157 AKNRIRPEELSEEDR
+2157 AKNRIRPEELLEEDR
-2172 RKYQSYFDKSYL
+2172 KKYQSYFDKSYL

-2212 KKDITKL
+2212 KKDITKI

-2231 DNYNGTPEGYRNSY
+2231 DNYNGTPEGYKNSY

-2250 ELFKH
+2250 ELFKY

>member
-1 MNNNF
+1 MTIDNISNEQTTSNN
-6 TLENSTEE
+6 L
-14 STSII
+14 
-19 NQLIHN
+19 LL
-25 ADVISTSSSNPSRD
+25 DISTAISNEQPDATKDTTVLDEQPNTSYVNTPQVESYTEVTNVEEPSSNNLLLDISD
-39 VDNQTTINEQIYTD
+39 QIGIEEQIQNQEL
-53 TDVSLIDNTSI
+53 VNTV
-64 NNLENE
+64 EAE
-70 ENSSDEVLYQLLN
+70 EQ
-83 NANIINNSE
+83 
-92 YSTDSQA
+92 
-99 NLIQES
+99 QE
-105 LTSTADTLSEQND
+105 D
-118 NLIWNATEEG
+118 NLIWNAAEKG
-128 LKSFGQEITNAP
+128 LKSVGQEITNAP

-169 FGEDSTPNIGNSA
+169 FGEDSTPNIGNSMR
-182 KEQISYNVSR
+182 EQISYNASR

-211 ASFGGAGAVP
+211 GLVGGAGAVP
-221 GAAIGRTATTGSIA
+221 GAVIGRTATTGSIA

-254 KNKSEAFNKATDLAL
+254 KSKSEAFDKATDLAL

-300 DYLKALVLKGD
+300 KYLKTLVLKGD
-311 VKVSKTGLEFT
+311 VKATKTGLEFT

-333 KSIAGGT
+333 KSIAGGAA
-340 LVEGG
+340 VEGG

-372 KGELIQSGLIG
+372 KGELVQSGLIG

-435 DKYKFNNRE
+435 Y
-444 YRGEHQLESAD
+444 
-455 SKNILDVDLNEL
+455 
-467 KQNIIKSQGSISK
+467 
-480 SNNKYLNELNK
+480 
-491 IQSNP
+491 
-496 TDTVTVY
+496 
-503 RAAPK
+503 
-508 NELNSGDWVTIDR
+508 
-521 SYATDMAKENGGKVH
+521 
-536 KFEVPVS
+536 
-543 SLLYP
+543 
-548 NNINDLPSLHI
+548 
-559 TSTFQYNTDT
+559 T
-569 TQKETTPKLKEVTPI
+569 TQKETTPKVKEVTPI
-584 GNNYGEKVSG
+584 RNNYGDEVSG
-594 NQEIDVQG
+594 NQEVDAQG
-602 DTVLTTKE
+602 DTVLTPKE

-663 YTKEDYNKAKQSG
+663 YTKKDYNKAKQSG
-676 VITVYSSKPIA
+676 VITIYSSKPIA
-687 NGESVTPSQQ
+687 NGEFVTPSQQ

-721 SASEGQLATNE
+721 SASEGQLASNNE
-732 SISQEQQIQNDVNEN
+732 SIIQEQQIQNDVNEK
-747 PKYNETLDQRVKLS
+747 PKYNETLDQRVKLAD
-761 NTRKEIAKATDIDNN
+761 TRKEISKATDIDNN
-776 DIEDSISGSVS
+776 DIENSISGSVS

-798 VELTGLSRKDEVPST
+798 VELTGLNRKDEVPST

-841 QESGSSPSVSKEKA
+841 QELGSSPNISKEKA

-891 YNLFVKGELTGKE
+891 YKLFVKGELTGKE
-904 KRMKGIGQSV
+904 KRMKGISQGV

-934 SVILHETAHHL
+934 PVILHETAHHL
-945 VVKTKVFEDAIENNK
+945 VVKTKVFGDAIENNK
-960 ELIKAEHKKLE
+960 ELIKSEHKKLE

-1005 DEYTPSKEITDIINK
+1005 DEYTPSKEITDIINE

-1027 KATADFN
+1027 KAIADFN

-1046 KSRKE
+1046 KSQKE

-1079 KQLTTYK
+1079 NQLTTYK

-1211 DLGYENWLDARKDL
+1211 DLGYENWLDARRDL

-1311 RNTSKED
+1311 RNTAKED
-1318 GIDVPQVNRIDIK
+1318 GIDIPPVNRIDIK
-1331 NDIIRDNFVLD
+1331 NDIIRDNFILD
-1342 KKGSVNTGMTLEDA
+1342 KKGSVNTGITLEDA
-1356 LTIYTDLQSDPKI
+1356 LTIYTDLQSDSKI

-1538 EKIKQDI
+1538 ERIKNDI

-1645 RDAMDVALKGS
+1645 RDAMDVALKGP

-1714 TANYLDYKINKKG
+1714 TTNYLDYKINKKG

-1952 ILLPVKLGNS
+1952 MLLPVKLGNS

-1986 TLGSFNSPSGFF
+1986 TLGAFNSPSGFF

-2025 NYFVKLKMRA
+2025 NYFIKLKMGT
-2035 NVDHLTKSMDSL
+2035 NVDRLTKSMDSL

-2085 GLMGLGSIFNRKEN
+2085 GLMGLGSIFNRKES

-2172 RKYQSYFDKSYL
+2172 KKYQSYFDKSYL

-2212 KKDITKL
+2212 KKDITKI

-2231 DNYNGTPEGYRNSY
+2231 DNYNGTPEGYKNSY

-2255 NDSIYYINEGNK
+2255 NDSIYYINEENK

>member
-1 MNNNF
+1 MTIDNISNEQTTSNN
-6 TLENSTEE
+6 L
-14 STSII
+14 
-19 NQLIHN
+19 LL
-25 ADVISTSSSNPSRD
+25 DISTAISNEQPDATKDTTVLDEQPDATKDTTVLDEQPDATKDTTVLDEQPNTSYVNTPQVESYTEVTNIEEPSSNNLLLD
-39 VDNQTTINEQIYTD
+39 IADQIGIEEQIQNQEL
-53 TDVSLIDNTSI
+53 VNTVVA
-64 NNLENE
+64 E
-70 ENSSDEVLYQLLN
+70 EQ
-83 NANIINNSE
+83 
-92 YSTDSQA
+92 
-99 NLIQES
+99 QE
-105 LTSTADTLSEQND
+105 D
-118 NLIWNATEEG
+118 NLIWNAAEEG

-169 FGEDSTPNIGNSA
+169 FGEESTPNIGNSIR
-182 KEQISYNVSR
+182 EQLSYNASR

-211 ASFGGAGAVP
+211 AAFGGAGAVP

-292 KVGASKLA
+292 KIGASKLA

-372 KGELIQSGLIG
+372 KGELVQSGLIG
-383 GVAGGISVGAMR
+383 GLAGGITVGAMR

-444 YRGEHQLESAD
+444 YRGGHQIESAD

-491 IQSNP
+491 IQSTP

-569 TQKETTPKLKEVTPI
+569 TQKEATPKLKEAAPI
-584 GNNYGEKVSG
+584 GNNYGEEVSG
-594 NQEIDVQG
+594 NQEVDAQG
-602 DTVLTTKE
+602 DTVLTPKE
-610 SEVKYS
+610 SFDYS
-616 DRKQEQFNIIQGSN
+616 TDSN
-630 PRDTNLS
+630 
-637 NHTWINNK
+637 
-645 SDIKSFDEVISDE
+645 
-658 DFTPD
+658 
-663 YTKEDYNKAKQSG
+663 
-676 VITVYSSKPIA
+676 
-687 NGESVTPSQQ
+687 
-697 IAKDYAGSEK
+697 
-707 IYSKEVSINDVAWI
+707 
-721 SASEGQLATNE
+721 NE

-747 PKYNETLDQRVKLS
+747 PKYNETFSQRVKLAD
-761 NTRKEIAKATDIDNN
+761 TRKEIAKATDIDNN

-841 QESGSSPSVSKEKA
+841 QELGSSPNVSKEKA

-880 GSAISD
+880 GSALSD

-904 KRMKGIGQSV
+904 KRMKGIGQGV

-934 SVILHETAHHL
+934 PVILHETAHHL
-945 VVKTKVFEDAIENNK
+945 VVKTKVFGDAIKNNK

-1027 KATADFN
+1027 KSTADFN

-1149 NGTLH
+1149 EGTLH

-1164 LARIFREAEALGKG
+1164 LVKIFREAEALGKG

-1267 EAKSVQTDLNSV
+1267 EAKSVQTDLNSI

-1311 RNTSKED
+1311 RNTAKED
-1318 GIDVPQVNRIDIK
+1318 GIDIPPVNRIDIK

-1356 LTIYTDLQSDPKI
+1356 LTIYTDLQSDSKI

-1470 DYLLAL
+1470 DYLLSL

-1538 EKIKQDI
+1538 ERIKHDI

-1714 TANYLDYKINKKG
+1714 TTNYLDYKINKKG

-1811 TKDDEFFPYVPEE
+1811 TKDNEFFPYVPED
-1824 FEKEQLN
+1824 FEKAQLD
-1831 DILHDSGV
+1831 DILHDSGG

-1952 ILLPVKLGNS
+1952 MLLPVKLGNS

-1986 TLGSFNSPSGFF
+1986 TLGAFNSPSGFF

-2025 NYFVKLKMRA
+2025 NYFIKLKMGA
-2035 NVDHLTKSMDSL
+2035 NVDRLTKSMDSL

-2172 RKYQSYFDKSYL
+2172 KKYQPYFDKSYL

-2189 ENLKMIYKFYSQI
+2189 ENLKIIYKFYSQI

-2231 DNYNGTPEGYRNSY
+2231 DNYNGTPEGYKDSY